1 MRWYY
6 NIAQSIIDAL
16 HQIFNEEK
24 QADKVV
30 NHLLKSQKKWGARDR
45 RFVAQVLYDVV
56 RWKRFYEVI
65 VDAKIENQE
74 DKWKILAVWSYL
86 HQFDLPDWTEFQ
98 SVDVTTIGDSVANIK
113 EEAVLNSIPDWL
125 QNKGITQLGET
136 LWKNE
141 IAALNKE
148 AEVVVRVN
156 TLKTTRYKL
165 QQKLSEKGI
174 ETYRSVNFPNAL
186 FLSKRKKITHLPCY
200 QKGLFEMQDA
210 SSQLVTPFSG
220 AKPGMFVIDACAGAG
235 GKTLHLAAQMQNK
248 GQIFAY
254 DIYQNKIDELNKRAK
269 RNNVTILK
277 ETSIINQEIIKRNE
291 NLADIL
297 LIDAPCSSLGTLRRK
312 PDIKW
317 KLKPEKISQIKVI
330 QQDILNS
337 YVSMLKPGG
346 TLIYVTCSILP
357 EENQEN
363 IMYFLKQNKNF
374 TFVEDKTLLSSVT
387 NNDGFYMAKL
397 KKQF

>member
-1 MRWYY
+1 
-6 NIAQSIIDAL
+6 
-16 HQIFNEEK
+16 
-24 QADKVV
+24 
-30 NHLLKSQKKWGARDR
+30 
-45 RFVAQVLYDVV
+45 
-56 RWKRFYEVI
+56 
-65 VDAKIENQE
+65 
-74 DKWKILAVWSYL
+74 
-86 HQFDLPDWTEFQ
+86 
-98 SVDVTTIGDSVANIK
+98 
-113 EEAVLNSIPDWL
+113 
-125 QNKGITQLGET
+125 
-136 LWKNE
+136 
-141 IAALNKE
+141 
-148 AEVVVRVN
+148 
-156 TLKTTRYKL
+156 
-165 QQKLSEKGI
+165 
-174 ETYRSVNFPNAL
+174 
-186 FLSKRKKITHLPCY
+186 
-200 QKGLFEMQDA
+200 MQDA

>member
-165 QQKLSEKGI
+165 QQKLSQKKVLKRI
-174 ETYRSVNFPNAL
+174 EV
-186 FLSKRKKITHLPCY
+186 
-200 QKGLFEMQDA
+200 
-210 SSQLVTPFSG
+210 
-220 AKPGMFVIDACAGAG
+220 
-235 GKTLHLAAQMQNK
+235 
-248 GQIFAY
+248 
-254 DIYQNKIDELNKRAK
+254 
-269 RNNVTILK
+269 
-277 ETSIINQEIIKRNE
+277 
-291 NLADIL
+291 
-297 LIDAPCSSLGTLRRK
+297 
-312 PDIKW
+312 
-317 KLKPEKISQIKVI
+317 
-330 QQDILNS
+330 
-337 YVSMLKPGG
+337 
-346 TLIYVTCSILP
+346 
-357 EENQEN
+357 
-363 IMYFLKQNKNF
+363 
-374 TFVEDKTLLSSVT
+374 
-387 NNDGFYMAKL
+387 
-397 KKQF
+397 